1 MSPVL
6 VMYQPMRNLIRLLH
20 GLLVLGVIVLTGCT
34 SPAVQTPAY
43 IGTWHVADQKDPT
56 VLSFTEETFTFTVGD
71 GTSVLEPI
79 IEAEEEVEPA
89 PSVLTKLTVTGSLM
103 VTDETIFALTVPEDG
118 VSAEFVEG
126 FEDVEAVTISL
137 LTVIFQGLSEQPMMV
152 EIDATGEV
160 MTIRGSFLALL
171 TGNPRTALTACKS
184 QPC

>member
-1 MSPVL
+1 
-6 VMYQPMRNLIRLLH
+6 MRNLLIRFTS

-79 IEAEEEVEPA
+79 IEAEEGESA

-103 VTDETIFALTVPEDG
+103 VTDETMFALTVPEDG

-126 FEDVEAVTISL
+126 FEDAEVTNSL

-160 MTIRGSFLALL
+160 MTIRGGFLALL
-171 TGNPRTALTACKS
+171 TGNPWTALTACKS

>member
-20 GLLVLGVIVLTGCT
+20 GLLVLGVVVLTGCT

-71 GTSVLEPI
+71 GTSVLESITEP
-79 IEAEEEVEPA
+79 EEGVEPA
-89 PSVLTKLTVTGSLM
+89 PITKLTVAGSLM
-103 VTDETIFALTVPEDG
+103 VTDETMFTLAVPEDG

-126 FEDVEAVTISL
+126 SEDANADLAISF